1 MPSRP
6 PGLFHVL
13 AQACAR
19 KWRRKMLSPRPSR
32 PRHRAPN
39 SRRAAPPPRRGAAA
53 ASAPPRARCRLSCRS
68 QCRLT
73 VAEMLTDCNT
83 APAPGAP
90 IALPSDKPA
99 SHINAYASA
108 SPLQRASATN
118 IGRHQ
123 TFNGGGRAAKASRT
137 TSSGRH
143 AAARRRLHGIQR
155 LVRQLRCALLAA
167 SDVCA
172 RLQIPNSARSSSVAR
187 ALFRSPAP
195 P

>member
-73 VAEMLTDCNT
+73 VAEMLTATLRQPRERLSPCPAPSKPATSTHAHLPYDRSALQPPTSVAIKHSIAAPGPRRPPPNSISHNSQRTTRRCAPPSSWHPAPR
-83 APAPGAP
+83 APAS
-90 IALPSDKPA
+90 LC
-99 SHINAYASA
+99 
-108 SPLQRASATN
+108 
-118 IGRHQ
+118 
-123 TFNGGGRAAKASRT
+123 AACR
-137 TSSGRH
+137 GC
-143 AAARRRLHGIQR
+143 
-155 LVRQLRCALLAA
+155 V
-167 SDVCA
+167 
-172 RLQIPNSARSSSVAR
+172 
-187 ALFRSPAP
+187 
-195 P
+195 